1 LNNKDIFCSL
11 PDGWHI
17 HISNPSFSG
26 GRALANIGVLF
37 GYGWAMLVDWIN
49 FTPLASL
56 GGGGLIGLSA
66 GLMFLGLGRIAGI
79 SGILGSL
86 LRNEAGDVAWRALF
100 LLGLLAAPGL
110 WLFLVPQGLPPLPA
124 APAGP
129 QGWAVIA
136 LGGLLV
142 GFGTR
147 LAGGCTSGHGVCGLA
162 RLSTRSAVAV
172 LSFMASGGLT
182 VYVARHLLGV

>member
-1 LNNKDIFCSL
+1 
-11 PDGWHI
+11 
-17 HISNPSFSG
+17 
-26 GRALANIGVLF
+26 
-37 GYGWAMLVDWIN
+37 MLVDWMN

-66 GLMFLGLGRIAGI
+66 GLLFLGLGRIAGI

-86 LRNEAGDVAWRALF
+86 LRNDAGEQAWRALF

-110 WLFLVPQGLPPLPA
+110 WLLLVPQGLPPLPA
-124 APAGP
+124 GPAGP
-129 QGWAVIA
+129 LAWAVLA

-162 RLSTRSAVAV
+162 RLSRRSAIAV
-172 LSFMASGGLT
+172 LVFMGSGGLT
-182 VYVARHLLGV
+182 VYVARHLLGG